1 MTTKMIIVRFLD
13 THRGVSIASHTI
25 QKDIPVFALQIYGKM
40 VNPETISR
48 AWREMREDT
57 RFLEKYGYSVIE
69 DSSYTGKEK
78 KFIIRRLSEIH
89 RDSQG
94 ESKQAGDDNPVVRP
108 EETSPT
114 RTGIIS

>member
-1 MTTKMIIVRFLD
+1 MTAKMIIVRFLD
-13 THRGVSIASHTI
+13 LHRGVSIASHTI
-25 QKDIPVFALQIYGKM
+25 QKDIPEFAARTFNKM
-40 VNPETISR
+40 VNPDTISR

-69 DSSYTGKEK
+69 DPSYAGKEK

-108 EETSPT
+108 KETPPT
-114 RTGIIS
+114 RAGTVS

>member
-1 MTTKMIIVRFLD
+1 MTAKMIIVRFLD
-13 THRGVSIASHTI
+13 LHRGVSIASHTI
-25 QKDIPVFALQIYGKM
+25 QKDIPEFAARTFNKM
-40 VNPETISR
+40 VNPDTISR

-69 DSSYTGKEK
+69 DPSYAGKEK

-94 ESKQAGDDNPVVRP
+94 ESK
-108 EETSPT
+108 
-114 RTGIIS
+114 